1 MSWTQH
7 NSDLTPA
14 GTTVA
19 GKGGQP
25 FTSSVSAYLSNFS
38 KSPAQ
43 CQDAYGVY
51 TSEYERA
58 VAQLKREG
66 RM

>member
-1 MSWTQH
+1 MPWTQH
-7 NSDLTPA
+7 NSDLNPA
-14 GTTVA
+14 GTQST

-25 FTSSVSAYLSNFS
+25 FLSSITAHLSHFS

-43 CQDAYGVY
+43 REDPYGVY
-51 TSEYERA
+51 ESEHARE
-58 VAQLKREG
+58 VAKLKREG

>member
-7 NSDLTPA
+7 NSDLQPA
-14 GTTVA
+14 GTQSTGA
-19 GKGGQP
+19 YG
-25 FTSSVSAYLSNFS
+25 SSHSSPISALLSGFS

-43 CQDAYGVY
+43 CEDAYGVY
-51 TSEYERA
+51 TSEYDRE
-58 VAQLKREG
+58 VARLKREG

>member
-7 NSDLTPA
+7 NSDLIPA

-25 FTSSVSAYLSNFS
+25 FTSAISAHLSSFS

-43 CQDAYGVY
+43 CEDAYGVY
-51 TSEYERA
+51 GSEYDRE
-58 VAQLKREG
+58 VAKLKREG